1 MSEKRSTGAGAKLRY
16 TFGDG
21 LRGYRLAAELR
32 RHADRMDLRVWHEAA
47 GVVLEF
53 PQKWASK
60 PELAALLAEYAD
72 GAAGNGEP
80 VARTG

>member
-1 MSEKRSTGAGAKLRY
+1 VSEKRSTGGAAKVRY
-16 TFGDG
+16 TFVDG

-32 RHADRMDLRVWHEAA
+32 QHADRMDLRVTHEQA

-60 PELAALLAEYAD
+60 PELAAILAEYAD
-72 GAAGNGEP
+72 GAATK
-80 VARTG
+80 A

>member
-1 MSEKRSTGAGAKLRY
+1 VSEKRSTGGAAKLRY

-21 LRGYRLAAELR
+21 LRGYRFAAELR
-32 RHADRMDLRVWHEAA
+32 RHADRMDLRVWHEQA

-60 PELAALLAEYAD
+60 PELASILAEYSD
-72 GAAGNGEP
+72 GAAAKAETP
-80 VARTG
+80 SKTD